1 MFDASQQRKL
11 VSVRGLKMYF
21 PIYTGLL
28 RRHTGDVKAVDG
40 VSFDIYEG
48 ETLGLVGESGCGKS
62 TCGRAVLRLYEPT
75 EGSII
80 IDGKELAWD
89 NIEARRI
96 SDQADKIGRWATWAA
111 FLLGA
116 ALVIWLGAT
125 EMLTG
130 AWPIVIAVLAV

>member
-96 SDQADKIGRWATWAA
+96 SDQADRIGRWAT
-111 FLLGA
+111 LSL
-116 ALVIWLGAT
+116 IH
-125 EMLTG
+125 
-130 AWPIVIAVLAV
+130 I